1 MKGTCRT
8 TQWGDRATHL
18 VWSIFHGISCTCEWS
33 FWHVA
38 MRQLFS
44 TIILTPLLSPTE
56 FTMGISYTCESGSRD
71 LINGFCSP
79 RHGSSYTI
87 HSTWVVNWGTFWIRK
102 AWGRYPLQNH
112 DKFLGDLCAQFSVA
126 LTYVDSTK
134 GTGCNIIQFIILLL
148 WFYCFM
154 SKGRGFCSFARL
166 NKCLYHLPWNPFPLL
181 PSPFLFV
188 FIMGWPWNGISNDL
202 IMFVLS
208 RCCWVFSQG
217 ETSWLKETIEISLV
231 ITWVKIIVIFRI

>member
-181 PSPFLFV
+181 PSPPFCLHHGMTLKWHFQWPHHVCVIKMLLSFLTGRNKL
-188 FIMGWPWNGISNDL
+188 IKRDYWNISCDHMSEDNCN
-202 IMFVLS
+202 F
-208 RCCWVFSQG
+208 
-217 ETSWLKETIEISLV
+217 
-231 ITWVKIIVIFRI
+231 